1 MNDTWEDVERAALND
16 PVLHAMLTYVRQ
28 GISRERALIWA
39 VLALSEQAAA
49 LSAAK
54 LDAAIYGNGFVTVA
68 RTPDGTFSA
77 RKLEPTSVVIH
88 QKPPQEKKR

>member
-28 GISRERALIWA
+28 GISR
-39 VLALSEQAAA
+39 
-49 LSAAK
+49 
-54 LDAAIYGNGFVTVA
+54 
-68 RTPDGTFSA
+68 TPDGTFSA